1 MIIKKAVLRRSK
13 ISGNHQEILLINGI
27 VVIILLH
34 PSFTPIKK
42 GIHARSIQI
51 IKEPSKIYT
60 LSNH

>member
-1 MIIKKAVLRRSK
+1 M
-13 ISGNHQEILLINGI
+13 
-27 VVIILLH
+27 LLH
-34 PSFTPIKK
+34 PSFTPITK